1 MYIGID
7 LGTSGVKAI
16 LLNEQGEVVASHTEK
31 LTVSRPHP
39 LWSEQDPEQWWLATD
54 TAMKALGAQHSL
66 RDVKALGIA
75 GQMHGATLLDKSLQV
90 LRPAILWND
99 GRCAEECQLL
109 EDKVSASRQITG
121 NLMMPGFTAP
131 KLLWVQRH
139 EAAVFSQVDKVL
151 LPKDYLRLRMTGE
164 LASDMSDAAGT
175 MWLDVARRDWSD
187 EMLAACDLSRDAM
200 PALFEG
206 SDVTGQ
212 LRPEVAQAWNMPPAL
227 VVGGGGDNAAGAL
240 AARYRPHTR
249 EHFTMSPPAN
259 DGAALHL
266 AAALNAR
273 EGTDRASNFFW
284 APVSVL
290 TRADGSEERFPHL
303 VTDRAKPGV
312 IAVNQRAV
320 RFVNESSSYHH
331 FASAMQDAAENA
343 PCFLLCDA
351 QAMKRYGL
359 GLARPAP
366 VNNDALVAAGYLHKA
381 DTLAALAQQ
390 LGLDAQTL
398 SKTVARYNRDAAQ
411 GVDREFAKGGN
422 SYNRAMGD
430 PGHQPDACNAPLLSA
445 PFYAIKLYT
454 GDLGTSRGLVTTADA
469 QVVNTEGH
477 PIPGLYAVGND
488 MDSLMAGTYPGPGIT
503 LGPGLTFG
511 YLAACHL
518 AQHSTH

>member
-227 VVGGGGDNAAGAL
+227 VVGGGGDNAAGAWAGRAGAGGAGRGGLCAGGWYGRGARLRHQAAEHHAYRRRGAQRLL
-240 AARYRPHTR
+240 AANAGGYQRPAARLPYRGRCWPG
-249 EHFTMSPPAN
+249 AGGGQA
-259 DGAALHL
+259 GAAGGSRRGRPPRAAE
-266 AAALNAR
+266 AAAA
-273 EGTDRASNFFW
+273 
-284 APVSVL
+284 
-290 TRADGSEERFPHL
+290 
-303 VTDRAKPGV
+303 
-312 IAVNQRAV
+312 
-320 RFVNESSSYHH
+320 
-331 FASAMQDAAENA
+331 
-343 PCFLLCDA
+343 
-351 QAMKRYGL
+351 
-359 GLARPAP
+359 
-366 VNNDALVAAGYLHKA
+366 
-381 DTLAALAQQ
+381 
-390 LGLDAQTL
+390 
-398 SKTVARYNRDAAQ
+398 
-411 GVDREFAKGGN
+411 
-422 SYNRAMGD
+422 
-430 PGHQPDACNAPLLSA
+430 
-445 PFYAIKLYT
+445 
-454 GDLGTSRGLVTTADA
+454 
-469 QVVNTEGH
+469 
-477 PIPGLYAVGND
+477 
-488 MDSLMAGTYPGPGIT
+488 
-503 LGPGLTFG
+503 
-511 YLAACHL
+511 
-518 AQHSTH
+518 